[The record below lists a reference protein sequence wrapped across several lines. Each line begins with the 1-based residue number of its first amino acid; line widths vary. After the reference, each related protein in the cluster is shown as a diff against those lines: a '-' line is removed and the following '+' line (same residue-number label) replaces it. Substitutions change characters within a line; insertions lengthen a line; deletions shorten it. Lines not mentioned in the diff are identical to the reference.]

1 MAQGN
6 TAARLSVAQ
15 AMRVPWLSFGAM
27 ALLAAL
33 AVAQISARNTLP
45 VHALSAPAITA
56 RDAAGRSG
64 KHAASPS
71 EPTPFIPASNQS
83 PPSLPFSAS
92 LSNTLIIPVAGVARS
107 QLTDTWGAARAQ
119 GRTHEGIDI
128 LAPQGTPVLAAAN
141 GRIMKFFDSERGG
154 VTIYEFDATE
164 RFVYYYAHLLARA
177 PGLAESYQVRQ
188 GQVIGYV
195 GMTGNAPIPH
205 LHFEVERLG
214 PEHRWWRAESI
225 NPFPLLMAGQPPSA

>member
-1 MAQGN
+1 
-6 TAARLSVAQ
+6 V
-15 AMRVPWLSFGAM
+15 
-27 ALLAAL
+27 
-33 AVAQISARNTLP
+33 
-45 VHALSAPAITA
+45 
-56 RDAAGRSG
+56 
-64 KHAASPS
+64 
-71 EPTPFIPASNQS
+71 
-83 PPSLPFSAS
+83 
-92 LSNTLIIPVAGVARS
+92 RS

-128 LAPQGTPVLAAAN
+128 LAPQGTPVLAAAD
-141 GRIMKFFDSERGG
+141 GRIVKFFDSVRGG
-154 VTIYEFDATE
+154 ITIYEFDTTE

-177 PGLAESYQVRQ
+177 PGLAEGYQIRQ

-214 PEHRWWRAESI
+214 GDHRWWRAEAM